1 MINFN
6 SKQIPKTTKYL
17 SYRNYTQKLTDPTEF
32 SMLSNNQRSGVSDTD
47 FASLCIYIGKGRGR
61 ATNIFPFSFN
71 LKEIGQQNYIKI
83 EEMIQCEE
91 IMTEISET
99 DVPFLILRLSV
110 NSDCGK
116 LISTARRLVS
126 GEIKE
131 SG

>member
-17 SYRNYTQKLTDPTEF
+17 SYRNYTQKLTDPTKF

-47 FASLCIYIGKGRGR
+47 FASLCIYINKGRGR

-91 IMTEISET
+91 IMAEISET

-110 NSDCGK
+110 NSNCGK
-116 LISTARRLVS
+116 LISTAR
-126 GEIKE
+126 
-131 SG
+131 